1 MGGYTI
7 LRYFVLGFLPFIAI
21 FLESTF
27 FRTYSLFGNVPDLV
41 LIFVVFYAFLNGDN
55 KGAVYGFLCGLLED
69 LYMGRFIGV
78 NALSKGITGFII
90 GRLQVRYFNENLL
103 VGLLVV
109 LIGTVL
115 NSLFML
121 ALGLSTFKIFN
132 LDTSIIS
139 ASIFQSLYNLLLA
152 VPGHPP
158 LHCGLHL
165 CLSTALHTASPGRIF
180 QLNY

>member
-1 MGGYTI
+1 
-7 LRYFVLGFLPFIAI
+7 
-21 FLESTF
+21 
-27 FRTYSLFGNVPDLV
+27 
-41 LIFVVFYAFLNGDN
+41 
-55 KGAVYGFLCGLLED
+55 
-69 LYMGRFIGV
+69 MGRFIGV

-152 VPGHPP
+152 VPIYI
-158 LHCGLHL
+158 LYYNSFQQGLL
-165 CLSTALHTASPGRIF
+165 NSTGER
-180 QLNY
+180 

>member
-55 KGAVYGFLCGLLED
+55 KGVVYGFLCGLLED

-152 VPGHPP
+152 VPIYI
-158 LHCGLHL
+158 LYYNSFQQGLL
-165 CLSTALHTASPGRIF
+165 NSTGER
-180 QLNY
+180 